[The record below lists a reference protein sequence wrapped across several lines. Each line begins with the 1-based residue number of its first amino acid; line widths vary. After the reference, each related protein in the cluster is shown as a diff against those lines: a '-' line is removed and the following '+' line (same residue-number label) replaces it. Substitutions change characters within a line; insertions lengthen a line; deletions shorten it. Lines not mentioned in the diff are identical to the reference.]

1 MGKNNDRCPLQ
12 GECERKCAFVGRE
25 LDCDYYDANA
35 RPGYEVDD
43 QEERRR
49 AKWREAEEAEYE
61 ARTA

>member
-1 MGKNNDRCPLQ
+1 MGKNNDRCPFQ
-12 GECERKCAFVGRE
+12 RECERKCAFVGRE

-49 AKWREAEEAEYE
+49 AQWREAEEAEYE
-61 ARTA
+61 ARMA